1 MAPIKNIG
9 GSVSPDRLREQERVR
24 ESSTKRAKQ
33 SGRTTESASTTTRS
47 DTVDISPAA
56 QRMAEA
62 SSDISRFQ
70 DMLQSL
76 RTENTGQV
84 AELQQRVEAGEFD
97 KPEVLERVS
106 EAILNLPHFVTSD
119 EEAAPLPRLEEQINS
134 IQARVKSGSYQTDQV
149 LEQVATAIIRDIG
162 GL

>member
-1 MAPIKNIG
+1 MAPIKNVG
-9 GSVSPDRLREQERVR
+9 GSVSPERLREQERVR
-24 ESSTKRAKQ
+24 ESSAKRAKQ
-33 SGRTTESASTTTRS
+33 PGRTDSASATTRA

-56 QRMAEA
+56 QRMADA
-62 SSDISRFQ
+62 SSDVSRFQ

-76 RTENTGQV
+76 RTEDTGQV
-84 AELQQRVEAGEFD
+84 AEMRQRVEAGEFD

-119 EEAAPLPRLEEQINS
+119 EEAAPLPRLEDQINS
-134 IQARVKSGSYQTDQV
+134 IQDRVQSGSYQTDQV

>member
-1 MAPIKNIG
+1 MALIKNIG

-33 SGRTTESASTTTRS
+33 SGRTDSAATTTRT

-106 EAILNLPHFVTSD
+106 EAILGLPHFVTSD

-134 IQARVKSGSYQTDQV
+134 IQARVQSGGYQTDQV